1 MSTDTSVHAKICAL
15 RADLAN
21 VLIERDAAI
30 DAALLALVTREHC
43 LFLGPPGTAKSL
55 LVRSVCE
62 RIEGSSY
69 FERLLTRFSTPEE
82 LFGPLSLSAL
92 ENDRYERVTAGTLV
106 DAHIGFV
113 DEVFK
118 ANSAILNSLLTI
130 VNERLY
136 HESGTSRTVP
146 LLSLFG
152 ASNETPEDNSLAA
165 LYDRFLLRIVV
176 PYVSDDDSLR
186 KLFDLSPMP
195 PTATIT
201 LDDLRAAQ
209 DEVNHLALTAT
220 AVDAIIAVKHEL
232 AQEGIAVSDRRWKQ
246 CGTLLRARAWLDGDG
261 EATDV
266 HGVVLTHALWSTP
279 DQLRVVERCVSKVCA
294 PINLEAVELEDAA
307 KDLYDQRPDVDDA
320 NLTQKLEPLLRQL
333 ADIVTRLETR
343 VANVPEKR
351 TLRARQALSKIEG
364 WRRELGA
371 MALRS
376 LSRLHIPG
384 AA

>member
-1 MSTDTSVHAKICAL
+1 MTNHTSVHAKICAL

-21 VLIERDAAI
+21 VLLERDAAI

-43 LFLGPPGTAKSL
+43 LFLGPPGTAKSM

-62 RIEGSSY
+62 RIEGAKY
-69 FERLLTRFSTPEE
+69 YERLLTRFSTPEE
-82 LFGPLSLSAL
+82 ICGPLSLSAL

-106 DAHIGFV
+106 DAHVAFV
-113 DEVFK
+113 DEIFK
-118 ANSAILNSLLTI
+118 ANSAILNSLLTLI
-130 VNERLY
+130 NERIF
-136 HESGTSRTVP
+136 HQGSGPVRVP

-152 ASNETPEDNSLAA
+152 ASNELPEDASLAA
-165 LYDRFLLRIVV
+165 LHDRFLLRVTV
-176 PYVSDDDSLR
+176 PYLADDDSVR
-186 KLFDLSPMP
+186 RLFDLAPAP

-201 LDDLRAAQ
+201 LDELRTAQEEVDRVTLSTSAA
-209 DEVNHLALTAT
+209 E
-220 AVDAIIAVKHEL
+220 AIIAVKHEL

-246 CGTLLRARAWLDGDG
+246 CGTLLRARAWLDGDN

-294 PINLEAVELEDAA
+294 PLNLEAVELEDAA

-343 VANVPEKR
+343 IANVPEKR

-364 WRRELGA
+364 WRRELGQ

>member
-1 MSTDTSVHAKICAL
+1 M
-15 RADLAN
+15 
-21 VLIERDAAI
+21 
-30 DAALLALVTREHC
+30 
-43 LFLGPPGTAKSL
+43 
-55 LVRSVCE
+55 LVRAICG
-62 RIEGSSY
+62 RIDGASY
-69 FERLLTRFSTPEE
+69 FERLLTRFSVPEE
-82 LFGPLSLSAL
+82 VFGPLSLSAL
-92 ENDRYERVTAGTLV
+92 EQDRYERVTAGTLV
-106 DAHIGFV
+106 EAHVAFV
-113 DEVFK
+113 DEIFK
-118 ANSAILNSLLTI
+118 SNSAILNSLLTL

-136 HESGTSRTVP
+136 HESGAARPVP

-165 LYDRFLLRIVV
+165 LYDRFLIRVVV

-186 KLFDLSPMP
+186 RLLGLAPSPP
-195 PTATIT
+195 SATIS

-209 DEVNHLALTAT
+209 DEVTAITLTSG

-232 AQEGIAVSDRRWKQ
+232 AQEGISVSDRRWRQ
-246 CGTLLRARAWLDGDG
+246 CCSLLRARAWLDGDD

-294 PINLEAVELEDAA
+294 PLNLEAVELEDAA
-307 KDLYDQRPDVDDA
+307 KDLYDQRPDVDDV
-320 NLTQKLEPLLRQL
+320 NLTQKLEPLLRQM

-343 VANVPEKR
+343 IANVPEKR
-351 TLRARQALSKIEG
+351 TLRARQALSKIEE
-364 WRRELGA
+364 WRRELGQ

>member
-1 MSTDTSVHAKICAL
+1 MSTDSSVHAKICAL
-15 RADLAN
+15 RADLAVN
-21 VLIERDAAI
+21 LIDRAEAI
-30 DAALLALVTREHC
+30 DAAILALVTREHA

-62 RIEGSSY
+62 RIEGASY

-92 ENDRYERVTAGTLV
+92 EHDHYERVTAGTLV
-106 DAHIGFV
+106 EAHVAFV
-113 DEVFK
+113 DEIFK
-118 ANSAILNSLLTI
+118 SNSAILNSLLTL

-136 HESGTSRTVP
+136 HESGRSRPVP

-165 LYDRFLLRIVV
+165 LYDRFLLRVVV
-176 PYVSDDDSLR
+176 PYVGDDDSLR
-186 KLFDLSPMP
+186 RLFNLAPAP
-195 PTATIT
+195 PNASIT

-209 DEVNHLALTAT
+209 SEVAAITLTSG

-232 AQEGIAVSDRRWKQ
+232 AQEGISVSDRRWRQ
-246 CGTLLRARAWLDGDG
+246 CCSLLRARAWLDGDD

-294 PINLEAVELEDAA
+294 PLNLEAVELEDAA

-351 TLRARQALSKIEG
+351 TLRARQALTKIEG
-364 WRRELGA
+364 WRRELGQ